1 MMPGDL
7 GNGASRGEAF
17 LAALKGT
24 RVAVISLGRQTSA
37 AARLLHGAGARV
49 RLEPVF
55 TTADLT
61 GEELIVV
68 TTAAALESSA
78 VVEARESGVAVL
90 GELDLAW
97 CVTEADLL
105 AMAGSAAGTA
115 VRFVRAI
122 LARQGR
128 PVVTADSADFGSLA
142 AAPGLGAGGLVLVEP
157 SPAQLATAQ
166 CFRPWI
172 AAVLAGFGAPDVVR
186 SLTAHQ
192 TPRDC
197 AVLDADDADAR
208 ALARETQGRV
218 LWYSAAGALDN
229 GASPHVR
236 GLGDPEPWGPH
247 VYVERDRIAARLNGH
262 VEDIGPIVG
271 LPRGVLTAA
280 LAAVTCA
287 LWIGMAP
294 ETIGAALA
302 SRARPQSESSEARQ
316 PSGRASAREPA
327 SPTTQPSG
335 RASAREPASP
345 L

>member
-1 MMPGDL
+1 MRQGDL
-7 GNGASRGEAF
+7 VNGASRGEAF
-17 LAALKGT
+17 RASLKGT

-78 VVEARESGVAVL
+78 VIEARGSGVAVL

-97 CVTEADLL
+97 CVTEADVL
-105 AMAGSAAGTA
+105 ALAGGAAGTA
-115 VRFVRAI
+115 LRFVRAI

-128 PVVTADSADFGSLA
+128 PVITADSADFGSLA
-142 AAPGLGAGGLVLVEP
+142 AAPGLGASGLVLVEP

-172 AAVLAGFGAPDVVR
+172 AAVLSGFGAPDVVR

-218 LWYSAAGALDN
+218 LWYSAAGALDH
-229 GASPHVR
+229 G
-236 GLGDPEPWGPH
+236 
-247 VYVERDRIAARLNGH
+247 VYLERDRIAARLNGH

-287 LWIGMAP
+287 LSIGMAP

-316 PSGRASAREPA
+316 PSGRAPARAPASPTTQPSGRAPAREPA

-335 RASAREPASP
+335 RAPARAPVSST
-345 L
+345 

>member
-1 MMPGDL
+1 MKPGDL
-7 GNGASRGEAF
+7 VDGASRGDAF

-61 GEELIVV
+61 GEELVVV

-78 VVEARESGVAVL
+78 VIEAREAGVAVL

-97 CVTEADLL
+97 CVTEADVL
-105 AMAGSAAGTA
+105 AVAGGAAGTA
-115 VRFVRAI
+115 VRFARAI

-128 PVVTADSADFGSLA
+128 PVVTADSTDFGPLA
-142 AAPGLGAGGLVLVEP
+142 AAPGVGAAGLVLVEP

-166 CFRPWI
+166 CFRPWV
-172 AAVLAGFGAPDVVR
+172 AAVLSGFGAPDVVR

-197 AVLDADDADAR
+197 VVLDADDTDAR
-208 ALARETQGRV
+208 ALAREAQGRV
-218 LWYSAAGALDN
+218 LWYSASGALDH
-229 GASPHVR
+229 GVR
-236 GLGDPEPWGPH
+236 GFGGPEPWGPH

-262 VEDIGPIVG
+262 VEEICPIVG
-271 LPRGVLTAA
+271 LPRGVLPAA

-287 LWIGMAP
+287 LWAGMAP
-294 ETIGAALA
+294 DIVGGAL
-302 SRARPQSESSEARQ
+302 SE
-316 PSGRASAREPA
+316 GRTAPVRVAM
-327 SPTTQPSG
+327 
-335 RASAREPASP
+335 
-345 L
+345 